1 MSELSKLLERH
12 KSDFLIDNEEL
23 GRRISNSLIGYNN
36 MLPEVNDEDVLCLRV
51 RKQYVSLQNM
61 LIDSTAKLSGDYNL
75 DSTNSRI
82 LNGMFIVVYM
92 KKELLQKKDLVK
104 MKKEI
109 KAEYQLELDTEKAL
123 FVEGLI
129 TQQTKQAQ
137 ELAAQKARDSVK
149 VLQAELTK
157 LLTQ

>member
-1 MSELSKLLERH
+1 
-12 KSDFLIDNEEL
+12 
-23 GRRISNSLIGYNN
+23 
-36 MLPEVNDEDVLCLRV
+36 
-51 RKQYVSLQNM
+51 
-61 LIDSTAKLSGDYNL
+61 
-75 DSTNSRI
+75 
-82 LNGMFIVVYM
+82 
-92 KKELLQKKDLVK
+92 